1 MDLIVIRNLVFS
13 GTHGVQPQEKK
24 KPQRFSI
31 DIEARFDTAPAAA
44 SDHLEDT
51 VDYAPLRE
59 IARHVIEKE
68 SHNLIERIAQHIA
81 GLILQDTRIVSVI
94 VRINKPDIW
103 ENGTPGISIERFQ

>member
-24 KPQRFSI
+24 KPQRFLVN
-31 DIEARFDTAPAAA
+31 IEARLDTAPAAV
-44 SDHLEDT
+44 SDRLEDT

-68 SHNLIERIAQHIA
+68 SHNLIERIAQRIA
-81 GLILQDTRIVSVI
+81 GRILHDVRIVSVV
-94 VRINKPDIW
+94 VRIDKPDIW
-103 ENGTPGISIERFQ
+103 ENGTPSISIERFQ